1 MFSDRLDL
9 YRELESKRK
18 SKLLVFITGDRQGM
32 ETQMHPEVLDMFVE
46 HLDSFGNHKKI
57 TLFIHTRGGE
67 TSAGWSIA
75 NLIRS
80 FCDEFEVIVPARA
93 HSSGTLVCLGADR
106 IVMTKQATLGPVDP
120 SVNSP
125 LNPQMPGAGPQVR
138 VPVSVESIKGFV
150 QLAKEE
156 LGIRGSRDITQVMSI
171 LASNVHPLVLGD
183 VFRART
189 HIRMLARNL
198 LEKQI
203 RRTKNSKEKISK
215 IVNFLCSDSG
225 SHNYTINR
233 TEAREN
239 LGLNIERPDENLYS
253 LIMKI
258 YRNIEDELELR
269 KPFIPGLL
277 VSSVEKTDFCCRRAL
292 IESIDGR
299 TNVFVSEG
307 SLVKQQVATPNG
319 LMMQIQ
325 DIRTS
330 EGWRKENV

>member
-1 MFSDRLDL
+1 MFSDRLEL
-9 YRELESKRK
+9 YRELERKRE
-18 SKLLVFITGDRQGM
+18 SKLLVFVTGDRQGM
-32 ETQMHPEVLDMFVE
+32 ETQMHPEVLDMIVE
-46 HLDSFGNHKKI
+46 HLDSFGNNKKI

-80 FCDEFEVIVPARA
+80 FCDDFEVIVPARA
-93 HSSGTLVCLGADR
+93 HSSGTLVCLGANR

-138 VPVSVESIKGFV
+138 VPISVESIKGFV

-156 LGIRGSRDITQVMSI
+156 LGIRGSRDITQVMTI
-171 LASNVHPLVLGD
+171 LASKVDPLVLGD

-189 HIRMLARNL
+189 HIRMLAKNL

-203 RRTKNSKEKISK
+203 RTRNSKEKINK

-269 KPFIPGLL
+269 KPFIPQLL
-277 VSSVEKTDFCCRRAL
+277 ISSVDKADFKCRRAL
-292 IESIDGR
+292 IESIDGK

-307 SLVKQQVATPNG
+307 SLIKLQVATPNG
-319 LMMQIQ
+319 SMMQIQ
-325 DIRTS
+325 DIRTF
-330 EGWRKENV
+330 EGWKKENV

>member
-1 MFSDRLDL
+1 MFSDRLEL
-9 YRELESKRK
+9 YQELESKRE

-32 ETQMHPEVLDMFVE
+32 ETQMHPEVLDMIVE
-46 HLDSFGNHKKI
+46 HLDSFGNNKKI
-57 TLFIHTRGGE
+57 TLFMHTRGGE

-80 FCDEFEVIVPARA
+80 FCDDFEVIVPARA
-93 HSSGTLVCLGADR
+93 HSSGTLVCLGANR

-138 VPVSVESIKGFV
+138 VPISVESIKGFV

-171 LASNVHPLVLGD
+171 LASKVDPLVLGD

-203 RRTKNSKEKISK
+203 KTRNSKEKINK

-269 KPFIPGLL
+269 RPFIPQLL
-277 VSSVEKTDFCCRRAL
+277 ISSVDKADFKCRRAL
-292 IESIDGR
+292 IESIDGK

-307 SLVKQQVATPNG
+307 SLVKQQVPTPNG
-319 LMMQIQ
+319 LMIQIQ
-325 DIRTS
+325 DIRTF